1 MWPQSQFV
9 FTLPACC
16 FVVALNLDWRPG
28 GSEAIVSGESNQE
41 GQRRFTSEPHDQI
54 PGVAYLINTHESF
67 K

>member
-28 GSEAIVSGESNQE
+28 GSEAIVSQSRIRKGSDVLLPSP
-41 GQRRFTSEPHDQI
+41 TIKS
-54 PGVAYLINTHESF
+54 
-67 K
+67 